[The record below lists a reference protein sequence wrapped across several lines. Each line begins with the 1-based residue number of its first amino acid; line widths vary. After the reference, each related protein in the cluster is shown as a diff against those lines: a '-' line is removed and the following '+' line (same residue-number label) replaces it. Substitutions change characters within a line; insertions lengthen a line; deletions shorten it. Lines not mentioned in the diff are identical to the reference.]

1 VTLAEVFAAEH
12 TTTSQRALLQEALQ
26 RRAAADPAWTQARLA
41 REARMPHARVSEALG
56 ERCGEPRPD
65 TVRRLL
71 GALGF
76 GLALVDLKAP
86 FPHTLP
92 PHNPPTDT

>member
-1 VTLAEVFAAEH
+1 
-12 TTTSQRALLQEALQ
+12 
-26 RRAAADPAWTQARLA
+26 
-41 REARMPHARVSEALG
+41 MPHARVSEALG

-76 GLALVDLKAP
+76 GLALVDLKDQR
-86 FPHTLP
+86 TLP
-92 PHNPPTDT
+92 PHSLPKDM

>member
-1 VTLAEVFAAEH
+1 MTLTEIFAAEH
-12 TTTSQRALLQEALQ
+12 TTTSPRALVQEALQ
-26 RRAAADPAWTQARLA
+26 RRAAADPTWTQARLA

-56 ERCGEPRPD
+56 ERCGEPRPE

-76 GLALVDLKAP
+76 GLALVDLTAT
-86 FPHTLP
+86 HS
-92 PHNPPTDT
+92 HNPPPHSLPKDT

>member
-1 VTLAEVFAAEH
+1 MTLAEVVAAEY
-12 TTTSQRALLQEALQ
+12 TTTSPRELLQEALQ
-26 RRAAADPAWTQARLA
+26 RRAAADPTWTQARLA

-71 GALGF
+71 AALGF
-76 GLALVDLKAP
+76 GLALVDLRAP
-86 FPHTLP
+86 R
-92 PHNPPTDT
+92 

>member
-1 VTLAEVFAAEH
+1 MTLAAEH
-12 TTTSQRALLQEALQ
+12 TTTSPRELLQEALQ
-26 RRAAADPAWTQARLA
+26 RRASSDPTWTQARLA

-76 GLALVDLKAP
+76 GLALVDLKAQHIP
-86 FPHTLP
+86 P
-92 PHNPPTDT
+92 PHSLPTDT

>member
-1 VTLAEVFAAEH
+1 
-12 TTTSQRALLQEALQ
+12 
-26 RRAAADPAWTQARLA
+26 
-41 REARMPHARVSEALG
+41 MPHARVSEALG

-76 GLALVDLKAP
+76 GLALVDLKAQ
-86 FPHTLP
+86 HIP
-92 PHNPPTDT
+92 PSHSLPTDT